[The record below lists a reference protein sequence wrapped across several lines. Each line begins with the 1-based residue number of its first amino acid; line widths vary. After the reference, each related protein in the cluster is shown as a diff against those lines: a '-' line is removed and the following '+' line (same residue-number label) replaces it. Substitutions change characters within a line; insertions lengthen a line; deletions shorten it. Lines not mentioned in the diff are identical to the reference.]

1 MHRSCTKLWAAPTV
15 GGGPSS
21 GLHSETPHPCL
32 TFVHLSST
40 SGVLRT
46 LFNTGLNLQSMR
58 LPFTP
63 NHIQLVRA
71 CYPPSSA
78 LLSAGPNYCPNSQ
91 ELSRLTYYASNRP
104 GKLTKLGNELERRAK
119 LEAQRAQTGNA
130 RARALLLITLAI
142 FKALVAEC
150 RRDLSLLTRALISSV
165 VAALSCFPRDLEVA
179 ARSASVVSC
188 AEPYIHI

>member
-1 MHRSCTKLWAAPTV
+1 
-15 GGGPSS
+15 
-21 GLHSETPHPCL
+21 
-32 TFVHLSST
+32 
-40 SGVLRT
+40 
-46 LFNTGLNLQSMR
+46 MR

-63 NHIQLVRA
+63 NHVQLVQA

-78 LLSAGPNYCPNSQ
+78 LLSSGPNYRPNSQ

-104 GKLTKLGNELERRAK
+104 GKLTKLGSELERRAK

-188 AEPYIHI
+188 TEPHIHIT